1 MTWGEIKLAAL
12 QRMFAVSGEEIVY
25 DDVTLPYL
33 KSMASAA
40 NEALNLLST
49 AGKYIVKS
57 IDITQSGEEASS
69 PPIKKYSLR
78 DLCSDFYSLK
88 ENHVYFKDDENYYRT
103 RDFSLEANDIFVLPS
118 DKQGTWTLY
127 YNAYTTSVDKNTPDN
142 FELALDD
149 EVAVLIP
156 LYIASQLY
164 KDDDFAQSI
173 QFRNEF
179 ELGRELLL
187 YGRTEDK
194 GKEAFENINGW
205 Y

>member
-12 QRMFAVSGEEIVY
+12 QRMFAVPGDEIVP
-25 DDVTLPYL
+25 DDVTIPYI
-33 KSMASAA
+33 KAMASAA

-57 IDITQSGEEASS
+57 IDITQGGGDLS
-69 PPIKKYSLR
+69 PSPIKKYNLR
-78 DLCSDFYSLK
+78 ELCKDFYSLK
-88 ENHVYFKDDENYYRT
+88 ENHVYFNDEKSYLRT
-103 RDFSLEANDIFVLPS
+103 RDFALEANDVFVLPA
-118 DKQGTWTLY
+118 DKKGTWTLY
-127 YNAYTTSVDKNTPDN
+127 YNAYTASVDKNTPDD

-164 KDDDFAQSI
+164 KDDDFAQAI

-179 ELGRELLL
+179 EVGRELLI
-187 YGRTEDK
+187 YGRNEDK
-194 GKEAFENINGW
+194 GREAFENINGW